1 MSALK
6 SVLENSSSS
15 KGDQDEA
22 PVWKKILLIILSVLF
37 LAASIIFVS
46 PSVPG
51 LLYASIVALVLF
63 VLMYLHNRNRPM
75 NKILHKPKNTQEGLV
90 LWTIIIFYALFS
102 RYVQWTIV
110 GLAMSLL
117 LISVYWLARDFRS
130 DSNANDEL

>member
-15 KGDQDEA
+15 KDDQDEA

-75 NKILHKPKNTQEGLV
+75 NTILHKPKNTQEGLV

>member
-6 SVLENSSSS
+6 SVLEHSSSS
-15 KGDQDEA
+15 KDDQDEA

-75 NKILHKPKNTQEGLV
+75 NKILHKPRARALDDNNFLRPVFSLRAMDNCRTGNVTTLDFCLLV
-90 LWTIIIFYALFS
+90 GPRFQVRF
-102 RYVQWTIV
+102 QCK
-110 GLAMSLL
+110 
-117 LISVYWLARDFRS
+117 
-130 DSNANDEL
+130 